1 MTNYRTYLEKNLL
14 RFTQVLQGSVFA
26 EETAGRP
33 GWLQKI
39 DPRIKIAG
47 LLLLI
52 LSSSFTHSIMPI
64 VVLLA
69 VALFLAAG
77 SMLLSYS
84 FFRRL
89 LFFIPLYTGLI
100 ALPALFL
107 TPGEPLVAIPGTN
120 LIVTDQGSRAAT
132 LLIVRVVTS
141 VSFAL
146 LLILTT
152 RWPVLLKALRRMG
165 FPHLLVFMMAMTY
178 RYIYVLLQSANSL
191 FLARKSRKV
200 GPEAWRTAKEWIGA
214 ISGVL
219 LGKSYSLSSEIYL
232 AMVSRG
238 FRGEPVLLT
247 DFRTHPR
254 DWFWFSLFL
263 VLSGVTFFWETIL
276 ERFI

>member
-1 MTNYRTYLEKNLL
+1 MSYRSYLEKNLF
-14 RFTQVLQGSVFA
+14 RFAEALQESVFA
-26 EETAGRP
+26 EEAAGRP
-33 GWLQKI
+33 GWLQRI

-47 LLLLI
+47 ILLLI
-52 LSSSFTHSIMPI
+52 LSSSFTHSITPI
-64 VVLLA
+64 VVLLGFA
-69 VALFLAAG
+69 FILAAG
-77 SMLLSYS
+77 SMLLSFS

-89 LFFIPLYTGLI
+89 LFFIPFYTMLI

-107 TPGEPLVAIPGTN
+107 TPGETLVVLPETN
-120 LIVTDQGSRAAT
+120 LIVTHQGLRAAT

-146 LLILTT
+146 LLVLTT
-152 RWPVLLKALRRMG
+152 RWPVLLKALRWMG

-191 FLARKSRKV
+191 FLARQSRKV
-200 GPEAWRTAKEWIGA
+200 GPEAWRSAKEWIGA

-247 DFRTHPR
+247 DFQTHSR
-254 DWFWFSLFL
+254 DWLWFSLFFI
-263 VLSGVTFFWETIL
+263 LSGITFFWKAIL

>member
-1 MTNYRTYLEKNLL
+1 MSYRTYLEKNLF
-14 RFTQVLQGSVFA
+14 RFTQVLQESVFA
-26 EETAGRP
+26 EEAAGRP

-52 LSSSFTHSIMPI
+52 LSSSFAHSIIPI
-64 VVLLA
+64 
-69 VALFLAAG
+69 VALFVFALSLAAG
-77 SMLLSYS
+77 SMLLSFS

-89 LFFIPLYTGLI
+89 LFFIPLYTTLI

-107 TPGEPLVAIPGTN
+107 TPGETLVTLPGTT
-120 LIVTDQGSRAAT
+120 LTVTHQGLRAAT

-146 LLILTT
+146 LLVLTT
-152 RWPVLLKALRRMG
+152 RWPVLLKALRWMG
-165 FPHLLVFMMAMTY
+165 FPHLLVFLMAMTY

-191 FLARKSRKV
+191 FLARQSRKV
-200 GPEAWRTAKEWIGA
+200 GPEAWRTSKEWIGA

-219 LGKSYSLSSEIYL
+219 LGKSYSMSSEIYL

-247 DFRTHPR
+247 DFQTHPR
-254 DWFWFSLFL
+254 DWIWFSLFFI
-263 VLSGVTFFWETIL
+263 LSGITFFWKTIL

>member
-1 MTNYRTYLEKNLL
+1 MNYRTYLEKNLL
-14 RFTQVLQGSVFA
+14 RFTQVLQESVFA
-26 EETAGRP
+26 EEAAGRP
-33 GWLQKI
+33 GWLQQV
-39 DPRIKIAG
+39 DPRVKIAG

-52 LSSSFTHSIMPI
+52 LSSSFTHSIISI
-64 VVLLA
+64 VVLLVFA
-69 VALFLAAG
+69 FLLAAG
-77 SMLLSYS
+77 SMLLSFS

-89 LFFIPLYTGLI
+89 LLFIPLYTTLI

-107 TPGEPLVAIPGTN
+107 TPGEPLIVLPGTT
-120 LIVTDQGSRAAT
+120 LTVTQQGLRAAT
-132 LLIVRVVTS
+132 LLIVRVVSS

-152 RWPVLLKALRRMG
+152 RWPVLLKALRWMG

-178 RYIYVLLQSANSL
+178 RYIYVLLQSAHAL
-191 FLARKSRKV
+191 FLARQSRKV
-200 GPEAWRTAKEWIGA
+200 GPEAWRTAREWIGA

-247 DFRTHPR
+247 DFKTRPR
-254 DWFWFSLFL
+254 DWLWFSLFFT
-263 VLSGVTFFWETIL
+263 LSGITFFWKIIV
-276 ERFI
+276 ERLI

>member
-1 MTNYRTYLEKNLL
+1 MSSYRTYLEKNLL
-14 RFTQVLQGSVFA
+14 RFTQVLQESVFA
-26 EETAGRP
+26 EETAGRS

-52 LSSSFTHSIMPI
+52 LSSSFTHSILPI
-64 VVLLA
+64 VVLLIFTF
-69 VALFLAAG
+69 VLAAG
-77 SMLLSYS
+77 SRLLSFS

-89 LFFIPLYTGLI
+89 LFFIPLYTTLI

-107 TPGEPLVAIPGTN
+107 TPGETLIVLPGTN
-120 LIVTDQGSRAAT
+120 LMITDQGLRTAT

-152 RWPVLLKALRRMG
+152 RWPVLLKALRWMG

-191 FLARKSRKV
+191 FLARQSRKV
-200 GPEAWRTAKEWIGA
+200 GPEAWRTAREWIGA

-247 DFRTHPR
+247 DFQTHPR

-263 VLSGVTFFWETIL
+263 VLSGITFFWKTII

>member
-1 MTNYRTYLEKNLL
+1 MSNYRTYLEKNLL
-14 RFTQVLQGSVFA
+14 RFTQVLQESVFA
-26 EETAGRP
+26 EETASRP

-39 DPRIKIAG
+39 DPRVKIAG

-52 LSSSFTHSIMPI
+52 LSSSFMHTIMPLA
-64 VVLLA
+64 VLL
-69 VALFLAAG
+69 VSALILAAG
-77 SMLLSYS
+77 SMLLSFS
-84 FFRRL
+84 FFRRV
-89 LFFIPLYTGLI
+89 LFFIPLYTALI

-107 TPGEPLVAIPGTN
+107 TPGESLFVIPGTS
-120 LIVTDQGSRAAT
+120 LTVTHQGLRAAT

-141 VSFAL
+141 VSFSL

-152 RWPVLLKALRRMG
+152 RWPVLLKALRWMG

-191 FLARKSRKV
+191 FLARQSRKV
-200 GPEAWRTAKEWIGA
+200 GPEAWRTAREWIGA

-247 DFRTHPR
+247 DFQTHPR
-254 DWFWFSLFL
+254 DWLWFSLFF
-263 VLSGVTFFWETIL
+263 VLSGVTFFWEIIL